1 MKHRKRF
8 KRKPREKQ
16 AEGLSVKVYNNNIDL
31 ALRKLKRKVKNSG
44 MMLDLKKKAYY
55 RKPSEVKR
63 EKRNLAV
70 LRQQYQSDKD

>member
-1 MKHRKRF
+1 
-8 KRKPREKQ
+8 
-16 AEGLSVKVYNNNIDL
+16 
-31 ALRKLKRKVKNSG
+31 